1 MQKKR
6 SVHIIY
12 TGGTIGMQTSDKGY
26 VPTAGL
32 LANLM
37 AQIPELQ
44 DENMPA
50 YTIQEYFP
58 LLDSSNLTPA
68 EWQKIAIDIQKN
80 YDNAHGFL
88 ILHGTD
94 TMAYTASALSFML
107 ENLGKPVIL
116 TGSQIPLS
124 ELRNDARENLINAL
138 LLAGHYAIPEVC
150 IYFNQ
155 KLYRG
160 NRTRKV
166 HVDGFSAFDSPNF
179 QPLAKAG
186 IKIRIANENLL
197 PAPTEAFHV
206 AVINMPVLIG
216 LRLFPGIPA
225 PLFYNLLNMQFDG
238 LILETYGTGN
248 APNQN
253 KAFFDFLFALKQKDV
268 VVVNITQC
276 FHGSVS
282 MNEYATGTSLKEAGV
297 ISGYD
302 MTVEAAYTKLSY
314 LFSLYTDRTVIRT
327 KMQENL
333 RGELTRD

>member
-12 TGGTIGMQTSDKGY
+12 TGGTIGMQPSDKGY
-26 VPTAGL
+26 VPTTGL
-32 LANLM
+32 LENLM

-44 DENMPA
+44 DENMPT
-50 YTIQEYFP
+50 YTIQEYLP
-58 LLDSSNLTPA
+58 LLDSSNLTPK
-68 EWQKIAIDIQKN
+68 EWQKIAGDIKKN
-80 YDNAHGFL
+80 YENAHGFL
-88 ILHGTD
+88 VLHGTD
-94 TMAYTASALSFML
+94 TMAYTASALSFIL
-107 ENLGKPVIL
+107 ENLAKPVIL

-186 IKIRIANENLL
+186 IKIRIANDKLL
-197 PAPTEAFHV
+197 PVPKHPFNV
-206 AVINMPVLIG
+206 ASLNMPTLAG
-216 LRLFPGIPA
+216 LRLFPGMPGA
-225 PLFYNLLNMQFDG
+225 LFSALLNMPLDG
-238 LILETYGTGN
+238 LVLETYGTGN

-253 KAFFDFLFALKQKDV
+253 KDFLDFLSALQQRNV

-282 MNEYATGTSLKEAGV
+282 MTEYATGTSLKEAGV

-314 LFSLYTDRTVIRT
+314 LFSLYTDRSIIRA